1 MLTSFDDNSI
11 NEIGLSGS
19 IHMNVEK
26 LSKLAVKCGMDG
38 IVCSPMEIEKVKK
51 TFGPKLKVVVPGIRN
66 NKDNSHDQKR
76 ILSAKEA
83 VDLGAN
89 IIVIGRPITSADSP
103 ADAAKIFNQS
113 IK

>member
-1 MLTSFDDNSI
+1 
-11 NEIGLSGS
+11 
-19 IHMNVEK
+19 
-26 LSKLAVKCGMDG
+26 
-38 IVCSPMEIEKVKK
+38 MEIEKVKK

-66 NKDNSHDQKR
+66 NKDKSHDQKR